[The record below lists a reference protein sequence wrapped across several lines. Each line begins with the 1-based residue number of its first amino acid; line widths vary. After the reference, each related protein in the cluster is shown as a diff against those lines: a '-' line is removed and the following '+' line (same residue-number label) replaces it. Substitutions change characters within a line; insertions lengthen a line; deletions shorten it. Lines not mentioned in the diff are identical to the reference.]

1 MDERVHRQ
9 CEAVGHVA
17 AQEVAHAE
25 AHVVEQVEAHVEVV
39 VIDIFND
46 EVCVLV
52 EYVHACGGCVA
63 DMSHTDTTQTSDGIE
78 MGGSI
83 WKVWQ

>member
-1 MDERVHRQ
+1 M
-9 CEAVGHVA
+9 A

-25 AHVVEQVEAHVEVV
+25 VHAEAHVGVV

-46 EVCVLV
+46 EVWSWRNTFT
-52 EYVHACGGCVA
+52 CVA
-63 DMSHTDTTQTSDGIE
+63 DALLICHTQTQTQTQTQTSDGIE
-78 MGGSI
+78 MGGGI